1 MKTHIIENGLVTN
14 TISASVEEAQA
25 AFPNAICIDADH
37 GHIGWSYINGH
48 LTPPKS
54 EQVSNEQFNAS
65 ILSALEVIDR
75 KSIRALREG
84 NSVRIAELESQA
96 SELRLQLKK

>member
-1 MKTHIIENGLVTN
+1 MDKTCYYDSETCEMKERACTP
-14 TISASVEEAQA
+14 EEQA
-25 AFPNAICIDADH
+25 
-37 GHIGWSYINGH
+37 YINAERAKV
-48 LTPPKS
+48 LSS
-54 EQVSNEQFNAS
+54 EIVNAP
-65 ILSALEVIDR
+65 ILSALDAIDR